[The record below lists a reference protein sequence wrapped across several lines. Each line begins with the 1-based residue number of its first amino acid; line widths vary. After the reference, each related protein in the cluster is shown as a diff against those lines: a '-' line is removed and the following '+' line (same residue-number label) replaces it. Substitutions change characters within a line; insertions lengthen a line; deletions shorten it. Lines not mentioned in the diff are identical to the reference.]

1 MPDDLKQ
8 QFYEFSMKRENSI
21 ITVKV
26 EGLKFKTKINLSKDA
41 FFKKEIFLHENFDFV
56 YCFLPG
62 YTPFFNPIEELFGY
76 L

>member
-41 FFKKEIFLHENFDFV
+41 F
-56 YCFLPG
+56 
-62 YTPFFNPIEELFGY
+62 
-76 L
+76 